1 MIEYIDDAG
10 VKHEHIY
17 LQDNDIR
24 GYLKGW
30 YFGDETGNLHGPF
43 ETLELCEELLKKY
56 CGTSLRG
63 KKEILILDIETTG
76 FLQQGGA
83 IVEIGIV
90 SLDLNTGEVREIFQ
104 DLIRE
109 DIFTEKHTKKPY
121 GWIFDNSNLTP
132 EDVME
137 ALPADDV
144 FEMVQDIL
152 DSYPLGCTAF
162 NKKFDF
168 SFLKNRGLK
177 ITELPCPMLLS
188 TDVCKLLKKGHGGGY
203 KWPKVEEAFKYFY
216 PDVDYT
222 EAHRG
227 LDDAKHEA
235 MIVYALYERGIF
247 KVEGVEVC

>member
-1 MIEYIDDAG
+1 MNEYIDSEG

-17 LQDNDIR
+17 LVHEDTEVC
-24 GYLKGW
+24 LKGW
-30 YFGDETGNLHGPF
+30 YFCDETEDLHGPF
-43 ETLELCEELLKKY
+43 GTLEICEELLKKY

-90 SLDLNTGEVREIFQ
+90 SLDLNTGKIEEVF
-104 DLIRE
+104 DSLLRE
-109 DIFTEKHTKKPY
+109 DIFTRKHTEKPY

-137 ALPADDV
+137 ALPADEV
-144 FEMVQDIL
+144 FEMVQDVL

-168 SFLKNRGLK
+168 SFLQDRGLK

-227 LDDAKHEA
+227 LDDARHEA

-247 KVEGVEVC
+247 KVKEIEA